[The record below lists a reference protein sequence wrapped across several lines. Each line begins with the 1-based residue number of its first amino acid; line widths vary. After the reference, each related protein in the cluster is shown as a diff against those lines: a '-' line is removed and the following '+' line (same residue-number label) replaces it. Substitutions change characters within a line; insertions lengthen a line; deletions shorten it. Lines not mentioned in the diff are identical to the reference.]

1 MKSIRLFLSAW
12 TVVFG
17 SYLIFCSASAT
28 EIITISTLAYF
39 PWTGKNL
46 KDHGFVNPVITEA
59 FQRKGDTVKYTYL
72 PWKRAVAEAKEGKY
86 SALEL

>member
-1 MKSIRLFLSAW
+1 
-12 TVVFG
+12 
-17 SYLIFCSASAT
+17 
-28 EIITISTLAYF
+28 
-39 PWTGKNL
+39 L